1 MKPYA
6 NKHLKRLILAVVVV
20 TIAAVSLYLHLINSK
35 SKNKVGSDELR
46 VFTPDWGVGATLV
59 EIGNP
64 PIAIGDKRIYPVWV
78 NTPKLPDS
86 VLDIGIRGQ
95 PNTELLAQLQPD
107 LIFNTFFYNHN
118 AMFYDPQVPVY
129 DVDFGFKDNDMTS
142 IPKWSRFSE
151 PTLQIGEQLNKKA
164 QAAEY
169 IAEGKLRILQ
179 AGETVN
185 KHIGKD
191 KKIFAMGFWD
201 ARQLNVATIN
211 SPVSLA
217 LQMMGYEMLTLGEGS
232 QWGVT
237 NVPMHTLYELP
248 DDVCLII
255 NEPIPQTM
263 KYEIAHSPIWQR
275 SPFFKPDACIYKID
289 PVWTNG
295 GIEVLVSFAE
305 NLEKAV
311 TTQNK
316 NEFSYEFV
324 AQDKDMNLKAQDQ
337 VQEGEQ

>member
-1 MKPYA
+1 MKSYS
-6 NKHLKRLILAVVVV
+6 NKQLKRLILSVIIV
-20 TIAAVSLYLHLINSK
+20 TIAAVSINLHLINTENIEQPK
-35 SKNKVGSDELR
+35 SNDLR

-59 EIGNP
+59 EMGNP

-118 AMFYDPQVPVY
+118 AMFYDPKVPVHE
-129 DVDFGFKDNDMTS
+129 VDFGFKDNDMTS
-142 IPKWSRFSE
+142 VPKWSRFSE
-151 PTLQIGEQLNKKA
+151 PTMQIGERLNKIAEAA
-164 QAAEY
+164 QY

-179 AGETVN
+179 AGKTVN
-185 KHIGKD
+185 QYISKD
-191 KKIFAMGFWD
+191 KKILVIGFWD
-201 ARQLNVATIN
+201 ARQLRVASID
-211 SPVSLA
+211 SPISLA
-217 LQMMGYEMLTLGEGS
+217 LQMMGYDLLSLGENS
-232 QWGVT
+232 QWGIT
-237 NVPMHTLYELP
+237 SVPMHTLYQLP

-255 NEPIPQTM
+255 NEPIPKTT

-295 GIEVLVSFAE
+295 GIEVLASFAE

-316 NEFSYEFV
+316 NEFSYDFD
-324 AQDKDMNLKAQDQ
+324 ARDSGMNLKTPEDAQ
-337 VQEGEQ
+337 